1 MLCFPY
7 VYIISEFKQP
17 IFPEHRQFEL
27 PVPTRRGA
35 RLKADFQANLQK
47 MHLPNHYPVMC
58 AIKDRNY
65 NRRFTLTAQESSSR
79 SRSIHGRL
87 SIDAALAPDP
97 DSSFSPTMTSLSSSS
112 LASFNSDLASTDFPN
127 QRQIEN
133 ANQKNSRET
142 RLIIINKSKEQT
154 RRSVRLVVVIER

>member
-1 MLCFPY
+1 
-7 VYIISEFKQP
+7 
-17 IFPEHRQFEL
+17 
-27 PVPTRRGA
+27 
-35 RLKADFQANLQK
+35 
-47 MHLPNHYPVMC
+47 
-58 AIKDRNY
+58 
-65 NRRFTLTAQESSSR
+65 
-79 SRSIHGRL
+79 
-87 SIDAALAPDP
+87 LAPDP

-133 ANQKNSRET
+133 ANQKISRET

>member
-1 MLCFPY
+1 
-7 VYIISEFKQP
+7 
-17 IFPEHRQFEL
+17 
-27 PVPTRRGA
+27 
-35 RLKADFQANLQK
+35 
-47 MHLPNHYPVMC
+47 
-58 AIKDRNY
+58 
-65 NRRFTLTAQESSSR
+65 
-79 SRSIHGRL
+79 
-87 SIDAALAPDP
+87 LAPDP